1 MPRSQTPYNW
11 YRPSQQTSIIESF
24 CYSNGQLS
32 VGLIALFSLPLSL
45 WIIAFDPVINS
56 DGVLYLFT
64 AETYLQSG
72 FGAALSEYP
81 WPFFSVL
88 IATIQQITHA
98 SLLISSQIVVSLCYL
113 LMSYAFVR
121 TVGELGGTKSAQFF
135 ALLIISFHPLMA
147 DYRSSTMRDPGMW
160 AFMLLALRELLMYAK
175 RPRLRYQLKWIVFI
189 SIAFLFRI
197 ETLIIAIASPLSL
210 AFLNKDTF
218 SSGATKMLRFIS
230 LPALLFTLAAVAVSM
245 LSSEPIEN
253 FKLLKDF
260 QHYSFQLSNLMNVIS
275 DKSEIVADALLIHT
289 AKEDAFYAVISVFI
303 TITALN
309 MVRAVIP
316 IYLLILFFNQFVS
329 SRIVLNR
336 NARIIINSHLLIL
349 SVYLFLFTISRQFN
363 LERYSFQFVIILLLY
378 VPFIFDN
385 LWQKKASNLKTR
397 IPIVVVLAALFLD
410 TVINSDYKKAYIN
423 DAAKW
428 LQTTVDKDKTIIS
441 NHHHIAYFNGKTTH
455 KSEDLYLKKEAEK
468 RPWLPGVLYAYHAKS
483 QDEAALRKRIDMN
496 RGRIIKEFR
505 GGKKGVVILFEL
517 SSSIE

>member
-1 MPRSQTPYNW
+1 MLQSKAPPNS
-11 YRPSQQTSIIESF
+11 YRPTQQTSIIENF

-32 VGLIALFSLPLSL
+32 LRLIALFSLPLSL
-45 WIIAFDPVINS
+45 WIILFDPVINS

-72 FGAALSEYP
+72 FSAALSEYP

-88 IATIQQITHA
+88 IATIQQITHV
-98 SLLISSQIVVSLCYL
+98 SLLISSQILVSLCYL

-121 TVGELGGTKSAQFF
+121 TVSELGGTKSAQFF

-160 AFMLLALRELLMYAK
+160 AFMLLALRELLRYAK

-189 SIAFLFRI
+189 GLAFLFRI

-210 AFLNKDTF
+210 AFLNRDKF
-218 SSGATKMLRFIS
+218 SSGPKKMLRFVS
-230 LPALLFTLAAVAVSM
+230 LPALLFTLATAAFLM

-260 QHYSFQLSNLMNVIS
+260 QHYSLQLSNLMNVIS
-275 DKSEIVADALLIHT
+275 VKSDMVSEALLTHT

-303 TITALN
+303 TISALN
-309 MVRAVIP
+309 IIRAVIP
-316 IYLLILFFNQFVS
+316 VYLLILFINQFDS

-336 NARIIINSHLLIL
+336 NARIILNSHLLIL
-349 SVYLFLFTISRQFN
+349 GVYLFLFTLSRQFN

-385 LWQKKASNLKTR
+385 LWHTRASNLKTK
-397 IPIVVVLAALFLD
+397 IPIAAVLIVLFLD

-423 DAAKW
+423 DAAQW
-428 LQTTVDKDKTIIS
+428 LQTTVDKDREIIS

-455 KSEDLYLKKEAEK
+455 KSEDLYLKKETEE
-468 RPWLPGVLYAYHAKS
+468 RPWAPGILYAYHAKN
-483 QDEAALRKRIDMN
+483 QEEPALRKRINMN
-496 RGRIIKEFR
+496 KGHIFKEFR
-505 GGKKGVVILFEL
+505 GQKKGIVILFEL
-517 SSSIE
+517 PSQIK